1 MALSAWTTG
10 SPSPEALAEGPTL
23 AEPLG
28 YRLKRRLLGPA
39 LTRDRL
45 EHERLST
52 RLALGVLSSDCIS
65 SSAYGSEEMLVILL
79 PAFGAAAFSI
89 LLPLTVVILAVLV
102 IVTLSYRDVVSVYT
116 KTGGS
121 YVVARENFGP
131 AVAQVA
137 AVALMLDYIVTVAV
151 QAAAGT
157 LAVTSA
163 VPSLANWTVGITV
176 GIIGVLF
183 YGNLRGVREA
193 GRTFALPTYFF
204 VAMVGLVI
212 VIGIGREMFGD
223 LPHYPIG
230 GPGTVAVGQGQS
242 MLAFMGI
249 FLLLQAFANG
259 GSSLTGLEAI
269 SNGVSV
275 FRPPEGR
282 NARRTLVVMSAILGS
297 LVLGVSWLAHETH
310 AMPYGQGTP
319 TVISQVA
326 KAALGGGWLSH
337 VAFLAVQLATMLI
350 LWTGANTPFSGFPF
364 LASFVAEDQ
373 FLPKQLT
380 RRGHRLAFSNGI
392 VVLSLL
398 SVALVL
404 VTHARVD
411 KLVAFYAI
419 GVFTGFTMAGFGMA
433 RYHSRR
439 RTGPWRAKVAVNL
452 VSGTVSMLVVI
463 IFAVVKFT
471 EGAWLV
477 VLIFPI
483 GVLALIR
490 LNRRYRSEAAALST
504 AEASDSR
511 IVPKANFS
519 RHLTIVLVDNV
530 DLATLGA
537 VRYARSKRSID
548 VRAVHF
554 VLDEVHAEQLRA
566 AWAVQPVLADV
577 PLHLV
582 DCPDRRLTRAA
593 LELAV
598 KVSQDP
604 GTEVTLLL
612 PRRTYSPVL
621 GRLLHDRTADEISR
635 AVSRLPR
642 VVATIIPFDVEG
654 ALAARTESVGAEA
667 VPVQAEAVPV
677 QAEAVPVGAG
687 TAVRVQPSDGVPP
700 TQASR
705 PAPDSNAVGTLGT
718 GGTAAE
724 SDSGAVQPIGSLA
737 WRHRA
742 TIEGTVRAVR
752 GAALSGAPTLEVE
765 LWDSTGGVTLVF
777 YGRRHIPGLDPGR
790 HVRATG
796 MVGDLHGCLAISN
809 PLYELVVEPAQA

>member
-1 MALSAWTTG
+1 MAFSTWASG
-10 SPSPEALAEGPTL
+10 SPSPAALAEGPIL
-23 AEPLG
+23 AEPIS

-45 EHERLST
+45 EHERLSK

-89 LLPLTVVILAVLV
+89 LLPLTVVILVVLV

-151 QAAAGT
+151 QASAGT

-163 VPSLANWTVGITV
+163 VPSLAHLTVWITV
-176 GIIGVLF
+176 GIICVLF

-204 VAMVGLVI
+204 VVMVGLVI
-212 VIGIGREMFGD
+212 VIGIVRELFGN
-223 LPHYPIG
+223 LPHYAIG
-230 GPGTVAVGQGQS
+230 GSGTVAVGQGQS
-242 MLAFMGI
+242 VLAFMGV

-275 FRPPEGR
+275 FQPPEGR

-297 LVLGVSWLAHETH
+297 LVLGVSWLAHATH
-310 AMPYGQGTP
+310 AMPYGGGTP

-326 KAALGGGWLSH
+326 QAALGGGWISH
-337 VAFLAVQLATMLI
+337 VAYLAVQLATMLI

-392 VVLSLL
+392 VVLSLT

-404 VTHARVD
+404 VTQAQVN

-433 RYHSRR
+433 RYHARR
-439 RTGPWRAKVAVNL
+439 RTGPWRAKAAVNL
-452 VSGTVSMLVVI
+452 VSGTVSLLVVL

-490 LNRRYRSEAAALST
+490 LNRRYRAEAAALST

-511 IVPKANFS
+511 VVPKTNFS

-548 VRAVHF
+548 LRAVHF
-554 VLDEVHAEQLRA
+554 VLDETHAEQLRA
-566 AWAVQPVLADV
+566 AWEAQPVLADV

-593 LELAV
+593 VELAV
-598 KVSQDP
+598 KVSRDP

-621 GRLLHDRTADEISR
+621 GRLLHDRTADEIAR

-642 VVATIIPFDVEG
+642 VVATIIPFDVGG
-654 ALAARTESVGAEA
+654 ALEARPEPITVEAEA
-667 VPVQAEAVPV
+667 TPVQAQAAPRVHPADGAPPPAPRSLPDLTGGEA
-677 QAEAVPVGAG
+677 GAPDDP
-687 TAVRVQPSDGVPP
+687 AAPP
-700 TQASR
+700 TPGS
-705 PAPDSNAVGTLGT
+705 VG
-718 GGTAAE
+718 
-724 SDSGAVQPIGSLA
+724 VQPIGSLA
-737 WRHRA
+737 WRQRA

-765 LWDSTGGVTLVF
+765 LWDRTGGVTLVF

-790 HVRATG
+790 HVRASG

-809 PLYELVVEPAQA
+809 PLYELVAEPAPA